1 MKRRRYRR
9 NPRLIPTQ
17 DAKIASQAATAPP
30 PIENLI
36 FHFPKSHLFCK
47 LAGVRCTRQRDSGKL
62 PIVVIGKF
70 QYVSRQ
76 WIEADT

>member
-1 MKRRRYRR
+1 MKRSENQR

-17 DAKIASQAATAPP
+17 DAKSASQAATAPP
-30 PIENLI
+30 IGKS
-36 FHFPKSHLFCK
+36 HFPLSEVALI
-47 LAGVRCTRQRDSGKL
+47 LQVSLGAVYRQRDSGKL

>member
-1 MKRRRYRR
+1 
-9 NPRLIPTQ
+9 LIPTQ
-17 DAKIASQAATAPP
+17 DAKSASQAATAP

-47 LAGVRCTRQRDSGKL
+47 LAGVRLYRQRDSGKL

-76 WIEADT
+76 WIEADA

>member
-1 MKRRRYRR
+1 VHRSR
-9 NPRLIPTQ
+9 
-17 DAKIASQAATAPP
+17 TAP

-47 LAGVRCTRQRDSGKL
+47 LGRSAVYRQRDSGKL

-76 WIEADT
+76 WIEADADCPL